1 MLLSTVQ
8 VASRKKIPKEI
19 KKINKALDLPP
30 KSTFMW
36 DLLSIY
42 KMKEDIL
49 KNKADIAKYH
59 PNTTASTITT
69 TKTITTTTTTTTTFG
84 QSGKK
89 FKNRINLCRFLFYF
103 ILQVTKLKKCKSW
116 HPK

>member
-8 VASRKKIPKEI
+8 TKGKKIPKEI

-59 PNTTASTITT
+59 PNTTISTITT
-69 TKTITTTTTTTTTFG
+69 TKTITTTTTTTTTNFG

-89 FKNRINLCRFLFYF
+89 FKIRINQQSLSIF
-103 ILQVTKLKKCKSW
+103 ILFHLTYQTFEF
-116 HPK
+116 

>member
-1 MLLSTVQ
+1 MSTYH
-8 VASRKKIPKEI
+8 AKGKKIPKEI

-49 KNKADIAKYH
+49 KNKADIAEYH
-59 PNTTASTITT
+59 PNTTTSTITT
-69 TKTITTTTTTTTTFG
+69 TKTITTTATTTTTTG
-84 QSGKK
+84 PLGKK
-89 FKNRINLCRFLFYF
+89 LKNWDQSLSIF
-103 ILQVTKLKKCKSW
+103 ILFHFTY
-116 HPK
+116 

>member
-1 MLLSTVQ
+1 MLLSTVH
-8 VASRKKIPKEI
+8 AKGKKIPKEI

-42 KMKEDIL
+42 EMKEDIL

-59 PNTTASTITT
+59 PNTTTSTITT
-69 TKTITTTTTTTTTFG
+69 TKTITTPTTTTTTNFG

-89 FKNRINLCRFLFYF
+89 FEKRANLCQFLYYIFHF
-103 ILQVTKLKKCKSW
+103 TSNKV
-116 HPK
+116 

>member
-1 MLLSTVQ
+1 MLLSTVH
-8 VASRKKIPKEI
+8 AKGKKIPKEI

-42 KMKEDIL
+42 EMKEDIL

-59 PNTTASTITT
+59 PNTT
-69 TKTITTTTTTTTTFG
+69 TKTITTTTTTTTTTFG

-89 FKNRINLCRFLFYF
+89 FKIRINLCQFLYYF
-103 ILQVTKLKKCKSW
+103 ILRIRHLNFNPCPQIIKVSSC
-116 HPK
+116 

>member
-1 MLLSTVQ
+1 MLLSTVH
-8 VASRKKIPKEI
+8 AKGKKIPKEI

-42 KMKEDIL
+42 EMKEDIL
-49 KNKADIAKYH
+49 KNKNDIAKYH
-59 PNTTASTITT
+59 PNTTTSTITT
-69 TKTITTTTTTTTTFG
+69 TKTITTPTTTTTTNFG

-89 FKNRINLCRFLFYF
+89 FEKRANLCQFLHYIFHF
-103 ILQVTKLKKCKSW
+103 TSNKV
-116 HPK
+116 

>member
-8 VASRKKIPKEI
+8 VASCKKIPKEI

-59 PNTTASTITT
+59 PNTTTSTITT
-69 TKTITTTTTTTTTFG
+69 TKTITTTTTTNFG

-89 FKNRINLCRFLFYF
+89 FEKRANLCQFLYYIFHF
-103 ILQVTKLKKCKSW
+103 TSNKV
-116 HPK
+116 